1 MKNWK
6 TVVLSFVTYLLTNE
20 YLITYLL
27 EKLKDFVKQSP
38 HFSTSDFQE
47 FEKMADKIVLKM
59 KS

>member
-6 TVVLSFVTYLLTNE
+6 TVVLSFVIYILSNE
-20 YLITYLL
+20 FVITYLL
-27 EKLKDFVKQSP
+27 DKLKSFVKQSP